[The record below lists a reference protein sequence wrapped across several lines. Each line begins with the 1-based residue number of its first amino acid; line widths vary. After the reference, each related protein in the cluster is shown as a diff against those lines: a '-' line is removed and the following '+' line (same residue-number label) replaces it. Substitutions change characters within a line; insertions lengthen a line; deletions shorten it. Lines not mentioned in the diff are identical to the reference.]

1 MQALKLDTF
10 SATQRNRKGE
20 IMQQTFHNWINS
32 LVRFGDS
39 PNNYIV
45 WRIDQLQENINA
57 DGDSEY
63 NGLVNIYTRTHSYCI
78 KAKVQT
84 NQPSYL
90 GCVASTR
97 KPLAGEAHT
106 RGNDLA
112 DGYFTEATW
121 LKIVTDILRYELVK
135 IVKASRRE
143 DNVVK

>member
-1 MQALKLDTF
+1 
-10 SATQRNRKGE
+10 
-20 IMQQTFHNWINS
+20 MQQTFHNWVNS

-39 PNNYIV
+39 PSNYIE
-45 WRIDQLQENINA
+45 WRIDDERVINEN
-57 DGDSEY
+57 GDAEY
-63 NGLVNIYTRTHSYCI
+63 NGLVVLYTRTHSYCI

-90 GCVASTR
+90 GCVASVR
-97 KPLAGEAHT
+97 KPLAGEIHT

-121 LKIVTDILRYELVK
+121 LKIVTDIPRYELVK